1 MSNVNWL
8 ALAVALP
15 VGFAGTWLARWTG
28 HRFGWLDAPGPG
40 RIHSKAIPRLGGPA
54 ILVAFLLGTIIAV
67 PLDTPT
73 VGLLVGAV
81 VVVAIT
87 LVDDLRGLA
96 PRDKFLGQLV
106 AAAIPVAFGVRI
118 DGISNPLGGII
129 FLSLVVAI
137 PFTLFWIAGMMNAM
151 NFVDGVDGLAGG
163 VAVVAAAVLAM
174 LSVRLGQ
181 YAIATMGIALV
192 GAALGFLP
200 FNFHRAS
207 IIMGDSGAHLLGYLI
222 AVLAIIGG
230 AKIAT
235 ALLVLG
241 IPVLEVAW
249 TIARRLRAGGKFH
262 ARDTDHLH
270 HRLLKAGLSPRK
282 VVLAYYA
289 VGAVFGVVALYFQ
302 RLEKL
307 YALGA
312 LALLMIA
319 TLYWLARSDRS
330 PTGDDR
336 SRG

>member
-1 MSNVNWL
+1 MSDLNWL

-15 VGFAGTWLARWTG
+15 AGFAGTWLARLIG
-28 HRFGWLDAPGPG
+28 RRFDWVEAPGPG
-40 RIHSKAIPRLGGPA
+40 RIHSLAVPRLGGPA
-54 ILVAFLLGTIIAV
+54 MLVAFVIGTVIAV

-73 VGLLVGAV
+73 IGLLVGAV
-81 VVVAIT
+81 AVVAII
-87 LVDDLRGLA
+87 LVDDFRELT

-118 DGISNPLGGII
+118 DGISNPLGGIV

-137 PFTLFWIAGMMNAM
+137 PFTLFWIAGMMNAL

-163 VAVVAAAVLAM
+163 VAVIAAVVLVI

-181 YAIATMGIALV
+181 YAIATMGLALI

-207 IIMGDSGAHLLGYLI
+207 IFMGDSGAHLLGYLI
-222 AVLAIIGG
+222 GVLAIIGG

-241 IPVLEVAW
+241 IPILDVAW
-249 TIARRLRAGGKFH
+249 TVLRRLRAGGKFH
-262 ARDTDHLH
+262 SRDTDHLH
-270 HRLLKAGLSPRK
+270 HRLLRAGFSQRS
-282 VVLAYYA
+282 VVLSYYA
-289 VGAVFGVVALYFQ
+289 VGAAFGVVALYFHKVA
-302 RLEKL
+302 KL

-330 PTGDDR
+330 SPRDDR
-336 SRG
+336 SQN